1 MSQIHSTIAC
11 NLDADL
17 LSAAYPLLAEE
28 KVAALEWSFDA
39 LYKVDHVPD
48 WFRELLGLYAGAG
61 RLVGHGVFFSLFS
74 GRWSAAQQRWLED
87 LRKVSREFQ
96 FDHITEHFGF
106 MTGRDFHQGAPM
118 PVPFN
123 RSTLALGQDRLKR
136 IQDACGTAVGLEN
149 LAFSYSLDD
158 VKRHGEFLEKLVEP
172 VNGFIILDLHN
183 FYCQSANF
191 LLDYE
196 ELLTAY
202 PLHLVREIHISG
214 GSWDPALL
222 HPARRIRRDT
232 HDDAVPR
239 AVFDLLERVIDR
251 CINLKFVVM
260 EQLGTALG
268 TAARQEQFRQDYLE
282 MDRIV
287 SAKNPGRDDQSAN
300 RFNPGQLTIPA
311 IPVEDETLFRQ
322 QQLLATI
329 LETSVSVKDAM
340 QRLSVSELAGS
351 AWAVES
357 WQPYMLETAMQ
368 IARKWKDG
376 FR

>member
-39 LYKVDHVPD
+39 LYKVDQVPD
-48 WFRELLGLYAGAG
+48 WFRELLGLYASAG
-61 RLVGHGVFFSLFS
+61 RLIGHGVFFSLFS
-74 GRWSAAQQRWLED
+74 GRWSAAQQEWLED

-118 PVPFN
+118 PVPYT

-136 IQDACGTAVGLEN
+136 IQDASGSAVGLEN

-191 LLDYE
+191 LLDDE
-196 ELLTAY
+196 ELLAAY

-214 GSWDPALL
+214 GSWDTALL

-251 CINLKFVVM
+251 CIHLKFVVM

-287 SAKNPGRDDQSAN
+287 SAKNPGRDAGSTN
-300 RFNPGQLTIPA
+300 WFTPGLLTIPA
-311 IPVEDETLFRQ
+311 IPVEDERLFRQ
-322 QQLLATI
+322 QQILATI
-329 LETSVSVKDAM
+329 LETADSVNDAM
-340 QRLSVSELAGS
+340 QRLSISELAES
-351 AWAVES
+351 EWAVES

-376 FR
+376 FS

>member
-39 LYKVDHVPD
+39 LYKVDQVPD
-48 WFRELLGLYAGAG
+48 WFRELLGLYASAG
-61 RLVGHGVFFSLFS
+61 RLIGHGVFFSLFS
-74 GRWSAAQQRWLED
+74 GRWSAAQQDWLED

-123 RSTLALGQDRLKR
+123 RTTLALGQDRLKR
-136 IQDACGTAVGLEN
+136 IQDASGSAVGLEN
-149 LAFSYSLDD
+149 LAFSYALDD

-191 LLDYE
+191 LLDDE
-196 ELLTAY
+196 ELLAAY

-214 GSWDPALL
+214 GSWDVALL

-239 AVFDLLERVIDR
+239 VVFDLLERVIDR
-251 CINLKFVVM
+251 CIHLKFVVM

-287 SAKNPGRDDQSAN
+287 SAKNPGHPAGSAT
-300 RFNPGQLTIPA
+300 RFVPGKHTIPSA
-311 IPVEDETLFRQ
+311 PVEDESLFRQ
-322 QQLLATI
+322 QQILATI
-329 LETSVSVKDAM
+329 LETADSVEDAVK
-340 QRLSVSELAGS
+340 RLSISELS
-351 AWAVES
+351 ESEWAVES
-357 WQPYMLETAMQ
+357 WQPYMLETAIQ

-376 FR
+376 FK